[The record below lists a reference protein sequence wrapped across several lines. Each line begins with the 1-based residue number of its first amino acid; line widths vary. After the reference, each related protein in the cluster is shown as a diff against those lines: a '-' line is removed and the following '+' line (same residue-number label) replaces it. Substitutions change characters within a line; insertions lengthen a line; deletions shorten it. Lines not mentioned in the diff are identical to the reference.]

1 MLEEEAMST
10 ISLRMMELR
19 KRRRLSQRT
28 LAAMAGVRPDTV
40 SELERGIS
48 KGIQFET
55 LARLCAA
62 LDCTPGEL
70 FELRLDAIDDHQV
83 PVLGGSGEDEIL
95 RRRLRVEQR
104 VVDGPSFVAELL
116 REHSTGGK
124 AAESGAAEQPQ
135 PDVLDQR
142 STPTGQSA

>member
-1 MLEEEAMST
+1 MSD
-10 ISLRMMELR
+10 ISLRLAEVR
-19 KRRRLSQRT
+19 KRRRLSQRA

-62 LDCTPGEL
+62 LDTTPGEL
-70 FELRLDAIDDHQV
+70 FELRLDAIDQHEV
-83 PVLGGSGEDEIL
+83 PVLGGADEDAIL
-95 RRRLRVEQR
+95 RARLGTERR

-116 REHSTGGK
+116 REYTTGEKASHSGVVEQQPPPD
-124 AAESGAAEQPQ
+124 ARDEQPA
-135 PDVLDQR
+135 PSGR
-142 STPTGQSA
+142 SA

>member
-1 MLEEEAMST
+1 MSDIT
-10 ISLRMMELR
+10 LRLAEV
-19 KRRRLSQRT
+19 RRRRHLSQRA

-70 FELRLDAIDDHQV
+70 FELRLDAIDRHEV
-83 PVLGGSGEDEIL
+83 PVLGGADEDTIL
-95 RRRLRVEQR
+95 RARLGTEQR
-104 VVDGPSFVAELL
+104 VVDGASFVAELM
-116 REHSTGGK
+116 REVSSDQESPVAKQVPLECEPEPDKPSTL
-124 AAESGAAEQPQ
+124 A
-135 PDVLDQR
+135 
-142 STPTGQSA
+142 GQSA